1 MIGARL
7 GVIALSGGGINP
19 DFVST
24 WDTTQAGSASDTV
37 VLPLQ
42 SGGVYSGTIDW
53 GDGNTDPLSYANRTH
68 VYTTSGTY
76 TITISG
82 SDIQGFRFAAGGDRL
97 KITDISNFGNLTI
110 TTDQAFNGCVN
121 LFVSATD
128 APSITTTS
136 VYRMFRVAD
145 NANPLLTGI
154 DFSSVTNFQD
164 YAWGA
169 SPYVTGRSQFNNVG
183 VSSYDMSAATKI
195 RNMFRYGT
203 LDQDL
208 SEWDITS
215 VTDALNF
222 MEGSSGLSTANYDA
236 TLVGWE
242 ATLQAAYPNGSGYTA
257 SINIHFSGSQYSNAL
272 MNVGEARYNLLNVFG
287 WTITDGGGV

>member
-1 MIGARL
+1 MIGVAKIGTR
-7 GVIALSGGGINP
+7 ASRGGGGAPSVNP

-24 WDTTQAGSASDTV
+24 WNVASDGETV
-37 VLPLQ
+37 TLPLL

-53 GDGNTDPLSYANRTH
+53 GDGGATSSLSYANRAH

-82 SDIQGFRFAAGGDRL
+82 SDIQGFRFANGGDKL

-110 TTDQAFNGCVN
+110 TTNQAFYGCTN

-128 APSITTTS
+128 SPSITTTS
-136 VYRMFRVAD
+136 VYRMFMLAI

-169 SPYVTGRSQFNNVG
+169 SPYVTGRSQFDNVG
-183 VSSYDMSAATKI
+183 VSSYDMSSATKI
-195 RNMFRYGT
+195 RNMFRWGT

-208 SEWDITS
+208 SGWDIS
-215 VTDALNF
+215 NVTDAINF

-236 TLVGWE
+236 LLIGWAAQSVQTGVTIHFGGSQFTSGGAAE
-242 ATLQAAYPNGSGYTA
+242 AAKTTLQTT
-257 SINIHFSGSQYSNAL
+257 YS
-272 MNVGEARYNLLNVFG
+272 
-287 WTITDGGGV
+287 WIITDGGSV

>member
-1 MIGARL
+1 MIGVAKIGTR
-7 GVIALSGGGINP
+7 ASRGGGGAPSVNP

-24 WDTTQAGSASDTV
+24 WNVASDGETV
-37 VLPLQ
+37 TLPLL

-53 GDGNTDPLSYANRTH
+53 GDGGATSSLSYANRAH
-68 VYTTSGTY
+68 VYTTAGTY

-82 SDIQGFRFAAGGDRL
+82 SDIQGFRFANGGDKL

-110 TTDQAFNGCVN
+110 TTDQAFYGCAN

-136 VYRMFRVAD
+136 VYRMFMVAL
-145 NANPLLTGI
+145 NANPLFTGI
-154 DFSSVTNFQD
+154 DYSSVTNFQG
-164 YAWGA
+164 YSRGA
-169 SPYVTGRSQFNNVG
+169 SAGARSQFDNVG
-183 VSSYDMSAATKI
+183 VASYDMSAATKI

-208 SEWDITS
+208 SGWDVTS

-236 TLVGWE
+236 LLIGWAAQSVQTGVTIHFGGSQFTSGGAAE
-242 ATLQAAYPNGSGYTA
+242 AAKTTLQTT
-257 SINIHFSGSQYSNAL
+257 YS
-272 MNVGEARYNLLNVFG
+272 
-287 WTITDGGGV
+287 WIITDGGSV